1 MSILTRKVG
10 NREYVYEAH
19 REGPRMVQSYI
30 GPLARPDVHR
40 RMETARRATII
51 PEHTLRLYAD
61 KLTPQ
66 LQKDAVSIIACI
78 LEHGDLED
86 LGWLVFAFPV
96 SAIVDVLLSA
106 SSGLSERD
114 RNFWSVWFEVR
125 DAS

>member
-1 MSILTRKVG
+1 MSIVIRKVG

-30 GPLARPDVHR
+30 GPLARPDVQR
-40 RMETARRATII
+40 RVETGRRATTI
-51 PEHTLRLYAD
+51 PEHTLRLHAGG
-61 KLTPQ
+61 LTPQ

-78 LEHGDLED
+78 LERGDLED
-86 LGWLVFAFPV
+86 VRWLVFAFPV

-106 SSGLSERD
+106 RGLSERD